1 MPRFAHIFDR
11 RWKRRTSIKKKLM
24 DWRATC
30 NKIEWP
36 VTPNSSEPPYTGDII
51 RMHKKKMALGS
62 SMAMKAAL
70 LQGPLDPVIIYGMT
84 LCERLDV
91 RPS

>member
-1 MPRFAHIFDR
+1 
-11 RWKRRTSIKKKLM
+11 M
-24 DWRATC
+24 D
-30 NKIEWP
+30 
-36 VTPNSSEPPYTGDII
+36 
-51 RMHKKKMALGS
+51 KKKMALGS